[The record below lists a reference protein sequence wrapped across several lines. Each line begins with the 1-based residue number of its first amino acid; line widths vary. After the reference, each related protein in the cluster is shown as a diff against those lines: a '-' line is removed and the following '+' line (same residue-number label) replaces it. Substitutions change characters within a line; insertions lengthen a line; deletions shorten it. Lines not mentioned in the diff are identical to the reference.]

1 MGKEFE
7 DPYSFA
13 WNAGENL
20 LLNGIDIFEKI
31 YDAIDDW
38 GNKKYY
44 QFGVDIG
51 EALAEVAD
59 ESAEQGLYLAS
70 EQSKHQINSVLFL
83 RGYIESHTWTW
94 MDEQGLNNIE
104 NLGGLIYQPIVSAA
118 KVYEN
123 DKTEDH
129 EWQTVQLVG

>member
-59 ESAEQGLYLAS
+59 ESA
-70 EQSKHQINSVLFL
+70 
-83 RGYIESHTWTW
+83 
-94 MDEQGLNNIE
+94 
-104 NLGGLIYQPIVSAA
+104 
-118 KVYEN
+118 
-123 DKTEDH
+123 
-129 EWQTVQLVG
+129 